1 MGDPPALAG
10 AVKAT
15 EAEPFPAVAVPMV
28 GAPGGVAYVRTDGF
42 VREPPLLGVRVT
54 GPGAVGVIVKVWGAE
69 ELLNVSTT
77 GADSPPPEGVNVIVP
92 V

>member
-1 MGDPPALAG
+1 MADPPVLAG

-15 EAEPFPAVAVPMV
+15 EAEPLPALAVPIV
-28 GAPGGVAYVRTDGF
+28 GAAAGVAYVSAEGL
-42 VREPPLLGVRVT
+42 VREPLLAGVRVT
-54 GPGAVGVIVKVWGAE
+54 GPGAVGVMVKVCGAE